1 MLLSGI
7 SHPPF
12 LVNLQCS
19 IRHWL
24 TRYGISTCNCIIFSQ
39 IVSFIQLVQNRYC
52 NHFQY
57 YVADIGNFKCDQWQ
71 LSLSCKANDFLGT
84 TFITAYTSSP
94 FLFTDYPLYFFC
106 LQFTAQTVIFDNVA
120 RDRYLTK
127 DFDNGLGSEV
137 RPNWRSRSTDSS
149 FKLYLDISTIYHA
162 LMWHNSSAFL
172 LPVMTFQKEFRLVT
186 LIFKLI
192 QISNRSGVEG
202 SVLMT
207 LKGKIICIIICWNV

>member
-1 MLLSGI
+1 MKI
-7 SHPPF
+7 RTKAF
-12 LVNLQCS
+12 L
-19 IRHWL
+19 IP
-24 TRYGISTCNCIIFSQ
+24 
-39 IVSFIQLVQNRYC
+39 
-52 NHFQY
+52 
-57 YVADIGNFKCDQWQ
+57 
-71 LSLSCKANDFLGT
+71 
-84 TFITAYTSSP
+84 YTSSP

-127 DFDNGLGSEV
+127 DFNNGLGNEV
-137 RPNWRSRSTDSS
+137 SPNWRNRNTDSS
-149 FKLYLDISTIYHA
+149 SKLYLDISTIYHA

-172 LPVMTFQKEFRLVT
+172 LPDMTFQKEFRLVT

-207 LKGKIICIIICWNV
+207 LKGKISLAMFICIIICWNDQNNNEQGLNSYPSWSCKRYSTLIFKLIQISFFNWSEAEGSVSHILELNLALYVHLHNRSLKCLIFTQQ